1 MIDEYADKTLD
12 EILVLLEKKQ
22 PEIDR
27 ILNRPSFIET
37 GRKKKILCQIPSDLD
52 FTEKDGNTVYEVT
65 GHFNPDAKEDVFCKI
80 SRFLS
85 HDVTGTD

>member
-1 MIDEYADKTLD
+1 MTDEYADKTLD

-37 GRKKKILCQIPSDLD
+37 GRKKKVLCQIPSDLD
-52 FTEKDGNTVYEVT
+52 FTVKDGNTVYEVT
-65 GHFNPDAKEDVFCKI
+65 GHFNPDVKEDIFSKI
-80 SRFLS
+80 LRFLS
-85 HDVTGTD
+85 HDFAGED

>member
-1 MIDEYADKTLD
+1 MTDEYADKTLD

-37 GRKKKILCQIPSDLD
+37 GRKKKVLCQIPSDLD
-52 FTEKDGNTVYEVT
+52 FTVKDGNTVYEVT

-80 SRFLS
+80 LRFLS
-85 HDVTGTD
+85 HNFTGTD